1 MFKTQAIDNSLSK
14 KEQYKTLFDS
24 IKSITQGEPDLIAN
38 LSNICA
44 LFKHEMN
51 WFWVGFYLVKKEELV
66 LGPFQGTLA
75 CTRIQKGKGVC
86 GTAWK
91 ELKTQVVPNV
101 DLFEGHIACSSAT
114 KSEIVIPIINSN
126 GECLGVIDVDS
137 EYLNTF
143 DVKDQE
149 GLEPIVNYIA
159 SLF

>member
-1 MFKTQAIDNSLSK
+1 MFNTQTIDTTLSK
-14 KEQYKTLFDS
+14 RKQYKTLFES
-24 IKSITQGEPDLIAN
+24 IKSITQGESDLIAN
-38 LSNICA
+38 LGNICA

-51 WFWVGFYLVKKEELV
+51 WFWVGFYFIKKEELV

-91 ELKTQVVPNV
+91 ELKTQVISNV

-114 KSEIVIPIINSN
+114 KSEIVIPILNPN
-126 GECLGVIDVDS
+126 GECLGVLDIDS
-137 EYLNTF
+137 KYLNTF
-143 DVKDQE
+143 DSEDQE
-149 GLEPIVNYIA
+149 ELEPIVNYIA